1 MIHLLM
7 SPKEKV
13 VSSTGAFFIF
23 FSKKLWVPNTSDG
36 SRIHLDKLKVSQENG
51 FIIH

>member
-1 MIHLLM
+1 MNMKDTLWLVNTAFIVDNPWGIATHSMIHLLM

-23 FSKKLWVPNTSDG
+23 FSKKL
-36 SRIHLDKLKVSQENG
+36 
-51 FIIH
+51 